1 VELAEAAAEA
11 GVVDKAAPVLGDERC
26 AGEVDGLRRE
36 AQEEFVRQVRRRIGA
51 AAAAGELV
59 HLVWGLGGEMASR
72 VSVSLVVA
80 RDQVSS
86 LLRCTSLFVQT

>member
-59 HLVWGLGGEMASR
+59 HLVWGLGGKWRRGFRFHSR
-72 VSVSLVVA
+72 
-80 RDQVSS
+80 R
-86 LLRCTSLFVQT
+86 T